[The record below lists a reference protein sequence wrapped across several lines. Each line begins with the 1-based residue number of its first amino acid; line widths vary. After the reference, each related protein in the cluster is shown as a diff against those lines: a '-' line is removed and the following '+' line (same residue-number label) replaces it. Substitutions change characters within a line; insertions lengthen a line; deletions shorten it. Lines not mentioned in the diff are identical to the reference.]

1 MYRPLIFTLSSL
13 LFFATAH
20 VAHAAS
26 FDCEKAA
33 TADEKAICSD
43 RVLND
48 KDVTMAL
55 LYSIDRRFMGM
66 GARGS
71 LMDDQSSWLVSRR
84 ACGAERGCLNAL
96 YDRRI
101 GVLRKFIDERVVTH
115 GPF

>member
-1 MYRPLIFTLSSL
+1 MPRPFILTLSSL
-13 LFFATAH
+13 IFLAIAP
-20 VAHAAS
+20 AGHAAS

-33 TADEKAICSD
+33 TADEKAICAD

-66 GARGS
+66 GARGA
-71 LMDDQSSWLVSRR
+71 LMDDQSAWLKSRR
-84 ACGAERGCLNAL
+84 ACGAGRECLNAL
-96 YDRRI
+96 YDQRI
-101 GVLRKFIDERVVTH
+101 GVLRIFIDEKVVTR